1 MRIVSNYEEL
11 IIRVKKCR
19 DGKKKKEVED
29 LLDTL
34 ILAKD
39 SNREPTL
46 SVEEIKAQIMAS

>member
-1 MRIVSNYEEL
+1 MRIVSSYEEP

-39 SNREPTL
+39 SNREPAL
-46 SVEEIKAQIMAS
+46 SVEEIKAQITTS